1 MTNTVI
7 QRTRPD
13 AQMLF
18 PARRKIRVHKNP
30 KRILICDIASAM
42 LNPSRTNVHYTR
54 TYKA

>member
-42 LNPSRTNVHYTR
+42 LDPSRTNVHYTR

>member
-1 MTNTVI
+1 MISRMI
-7 QRTRPD
+7 QQLRPD

-42 LNPSRTNVHYTR
+42 LDPSRTNVHYTR